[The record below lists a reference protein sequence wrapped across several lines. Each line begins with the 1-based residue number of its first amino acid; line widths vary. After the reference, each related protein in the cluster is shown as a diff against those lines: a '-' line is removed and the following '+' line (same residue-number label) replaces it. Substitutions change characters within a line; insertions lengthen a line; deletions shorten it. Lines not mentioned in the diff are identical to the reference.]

1 VLPLFFIVLNYV
13 TIESISL
20 ALYLVL
26 IRVFSTIIAS
36 ALGVKEVLL
45 LIEAAG
51 PFLVSA
57 IVLLYRVIG
66 HVLK

>member
-1 VLPLFFIVLNYV
+1 MLPLFFIVLNYV